1 MNMTKHNIKWVLVI
15 LAGLSL
21 NSCKRAFLDVPPKG
35 SLDIEVLANKK
46 GVETLLIGAYSA
58 LSGQGDDGSSGD
70 IINLNDGSGWTVSP
84 SDWIY
89 GSECG
94 GDAQDMDESQF
105 IGNNPTTD
113 DFNDVWV
120 SRYEGISRC
129 NAVLRVLKEVK
140 DMTSDER
147 DNVAAQAR
155 FLRGW
160 YYFDLKR
167 MFNMVP
173 WIDENT
179 SDMNTPN
186 DMDIWNNIETDFK
199 FASDSLPETQSQIG
213 RVNKWAATCY
223 LAKIYLY
230 QDKYDSARTLF
241 EDAINRGVTNS
252 GKKYDL
258 TALYADNFNAAT
270 EDNPEAVFS
279 IEMDANDGSGGISH
293 ANGDLA
299 LNYPEE
305 GPFPCCGSFS
315 PSIDLANS
323 FRTNSTT
330 GLPYLDTYNTHAL
343 KNDIGILSNQAFVP
357 DQGPLDPRLD
367 WTLGRRG
374 IPYHD
379 WGVHPGASWVHHPG
393 ETGPYSPKKMLY
405 WHATM
410 DDYYDGTSWAP
421 GTAINQEVMR
431 FADVLLMAAECEVEA
446 GNLDQ
451 AEEYV
456 NRVRNRAA
464 NPAGWVHTY
473 TDASNPMN
481 GFTNTP
487 AANYLV
493 KPYPA
498 GDFVASGKDFAISAI
513 RFERKLELGMEG
525 KRFFDLVRWGV
536 AAETLNAYFAYEN
549 TVITYLLNAHFVKS
563 KNEYFPIPQRQIDLT
578 SVDGKAT
585 LIQNPGYH

>member
-1 MNMTKHNIKWVLVI
+1 MKTKNYYIIWTLVI
-15 LAGLSL
+15 FAGLSL
-21 NSCKRAFLDVPPKG
+21 NSCQKAFLDVPPKG
-35 SLDIEVLANKK
+35 SLNIEVLANKK
-46 GVETLLIGAYSA
+46 GVEALLIGAYSA
-58 LSGQGDDGSSGD
+58 LSGQGDDGNSGD
-70 IINLNDGSGWTVSP
+70 IINLNNGSGWTVSP

-140 DMTSDER
+140 DMTNDEKA
-147 DNVAAQAR
+147 NVAGQAR

-160 YYFDLKR
+160 YYLDLKK
-167 MFNMVP
+167 MFNMIP
-173 WIDENT
+173 WIDE
-179 SDMNTPN
+179 DAKDVNTPN
-186 DMDIWNNIETDFK
+186 DKDIWTDIEADFK
-199 FASDSLPETQSQIG
+199 FAIDSLPTTQSQIG
-213 RVNKWAATCY
+213 RVNKWAAVCY
-223 LAKIYLY
+223 LAKAYLY
-230 QDKYDSARTLF
+230 EHKYDSAKTLF
-241 EDAINRGVTNS
+241 EDAINNGVTTS

-258 TALYADNFNAAT
+258 TALFEDNFKAAT

-279 IEMDANDGSGGISH
+279 VEMDANDGSGGISH

-315 PSIDLANS
+315 PSIDVANS
-323 FRTNSTT
+323 YRTNPIT
-330 GLPYLDTYNTHAL
+330 GLPYLNSYNEQAL
-343 KNDIGILSNQAFVP
+343 KNDIGVSSDDPFTP
-357 DQGPLDPRLD
+357 DQGTLDPRLD
-367 WTLGRRG
+367 WTIGRRG
-374 IPYHD
+374 IPYKD
-379 WGVHPGASWVHHPG
+379 WGIHPGAAWVHHPG

-431 FADVLLMAAECEVEA
+431 FADVLLMAAECEA
-446 GNLDQ
+446 QTGNLDQ
-451 AEEYV
+451 AEAYV

-473 TDASNPMN
+473 TDAGNPMG
-481 GFTNTP
+481 GFTDIP
-487 AANYLV
+487 AANYYI
-493 KPYPA
+493 KSYPV
-498 GDFVASGKDFAISAI
+498 GDFVSNGKDFALDAI
-513 RFERKLELGMEG
+513 RFERKLELAMEG
-525 KRFFDLVRWGV
+525 KRFFDLVRWGI
-536 AAETLNAYFAYEN
+536 AAETLNTYFAYEN
-549 TVITYLLNAHFVKS
+549 TVITYLLNAHFVKN

-578 SVDGKAT
+578 TVNGKPT
-585 LIQNPGYH
+585 LNQNPGYH